1 MKKTSKQSSLALQGR
16 EKPAAPA
23 QESQA
28 SISPTTRFVD
38 HLPDLITEEDYQDA
52 PKKKKIRIQISLTG
66 DGVEILGD
74 TMHAPVLEALLGE
87 TGAKEIQK
95 MPCG

>member
-1 MKKTSKQSSLALQGR
+1 MNKSSEQSCSALQSQA
-16 EKPAAPA
+16 KPAVPA

-28 SISPTTRFVD
+28 TNGPTTRFVD

-52 PKKKKIRIQISLTG
+52 PDKKKIRIQISLTG

-74 TMHAPVLEALLGE
+74 TMHAPMPEELLGG